1 MRVEIV
7 DHVNGNK
14 VLEAKDS
21 SGIIVNDGLNNQ
33 WEISVDKFGNLVVNN
48 PFGRIAVIPRV
59 SNEIILESRE

>member
-33 WEISVDKFGNLVVNN
+33 WEISVDKLGNLVVNN
-48 PFGRIAVIPRV
+48 PFGGIAVIPRV